1 MLSLLVLY
9 CYYGFLVRGFEGCCS
24 AAAADVTYVEQFCF
38 SYCSSAVAVDA
49 KSAFNANAVAA
60 GGAADTG

>member
-1 MLSLLVLY
+1 M
-9 CYYGFLVRGFEGCCS
+9 
-24 AAAADVTYVEQFCF
+24 TYVEQFYF